1 MNRSFLILLIVLTGT
16 GIALGITL
24 GARSDD
30 PAATESAA
38 QWVPQS
44 LPTDYS
50 VSKDRFLQEL
60 FASKLFPA
68 PYADQSAAPS
78 EEGTNEDEPDQAA
91 FPPILSAAK
100 IDGEFKLQIR
110 MPDGT
115 LLNAGANDTLPGE
128 WIVREITLD
137 KVVAEQDGRI
147 EVFDLTAS
155 EPPA

>member
-1 MNRSFLILLIVLTGT
+1 MNRSFLILLIVLTGA
-16 GIALGITL
+16 GIALGLVFGT
-24 GARSDD
+24 RSDG

-44 LPTDYS
+44 LPTDYT

-78 EEGTNEDEPDQAA
+78 DEATNAGEPDQLA

-115 LLNAGANDTLPGE
+115 LLNAGANDTLPGD
-128 WIVREITLD
+128 WIIKEITLN
-137 KVVAEQDGRI
+137 KVVAEQDG
-147 EVFDLTAS
+147 EVRVIDLNAG